1 MMNRPRAGEP
11 TSVHKPS
18 AVAAVI
24 AALQLKTLAS
34 VPSSRP
40 RLSPS
45 LLGRSSADIDWRL
58 TMIAA
63 FSFLAHFGV
72 GGSIYSDWLD
82 PLIDDGP
89 TIEGLV
95 DALRIVPAP
104 APSLPAPVPESM
116 VLI

>member
-1 MMNRPRAGEP
+1 MINRPRAGEQ
-11 TSVHKPS
+11 TSVHKPG

-24 AALQLKTLAS
+24 AALRSKGLPS

-40 RLSPS
+40 RLPPA

-72 GGSIYSDWLD
+72 VGSILPDWLD

-104 APSLPAPVPESM
+104 APSLPAPLPNPRC
-116 VLI
+116 